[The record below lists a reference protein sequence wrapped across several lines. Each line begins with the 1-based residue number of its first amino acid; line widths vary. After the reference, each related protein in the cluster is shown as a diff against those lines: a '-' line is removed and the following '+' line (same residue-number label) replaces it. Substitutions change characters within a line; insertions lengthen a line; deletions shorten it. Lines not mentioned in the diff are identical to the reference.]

1 MVTTDATDGLTLDR
15 LIWEFMQAVTDGSY
29 SWSHA
34 ATEVVR
40 DITALGSNIV
50 LLLIVAAVAGFL
62 VIKQQRSLALWL
74 ALTALFALLLNW
86 GLKEF
91 FGRVRPDV
99 VYQAAKVFTPSFPS
113 AHAMLSATVYSALGV
128 LAFHTQQHPTKKL
141 FFIGVAGLLILL
153 VGFSRMYLGVHW
165 FTDVLVGWILG
176 LLVTWGSWECY
187 RKITH
192 RARAHL

>member
-1 MVTTDATDGLTLDR
+1 MITANFSEGLTLDR
-15 LIWEFMQAVTDGSY
+15 VIWEFMQAITDGAY

-50 LLLIVAAVAGFL
+50 LLLIIVAVSGFL
-62 VIKQQRSLALWL
+62 MIKHQRSLALWL
-74 ALTALFALLLNW
+74 VLTAVFALILNW

-113 AHAMLSATVYSALGV
+113 AHAMLSATVY
-128 LAFHTQQHPTKKL
+128 
-141 FFIGVAGLLILL
+141 
-153 VGFSRMYLGVHW
+153 
-165 FTDVLVGWILG
+165 
-176 LLVTWGSWECY
+176 
-187 RKITH
+187 
-192 RARAHL
+192 

>member
-1 MVTTDATDGLTLDR
+1 MITANFSEGLTLDR
-15 LIWEFMQAVTDGSY
+15 VIWEFMQAITDGAY

-50 LLLIVAAVAGFL
+50 LLLIIIAVSGFL
-62 VIKQQRSLALWL
+62 TIKHQRSLALWL
-74 ALTALFALLLNW
+74 VLTAVFALILNW

-99 VYQAAKVFTPSFPS
+99 VYQAARVFTPSFPS

-128 LAFHTQQHPTKKL
+128 LAFHTQKKPAKKL
-141 FFIGVAGLLILL
+141 FFIGVSGALILL
-153 VGFSRMYLGVHW
+153 VGLSRIYLGVHW
-165 FTDVLVGWILG
+165 FTDVLVGWALG
-176 LLVTWGSWECY
+176 LLITWGSWTLY
-187 RKITH
+187 SKMTH
-192 RARAHL
+192 RPEAHL

>member
-1 MVTTDATDGLTLDR
+1 MITANVTQGLTLDR
-15 LIWEFMQAVTDGSY
+15 AVWAFMQAVTDGAH

-50 LLLIVAAVAGFL
+50 LLLIVIAVAGFL
-62 VIKQQRSLALWL
+62 LIKHQRALALWL
-74 ALTALFALLLNW
+74 VLTALFALIMNS

-99 VYQAAKVFTPSFPS
+99 VYQAARVFTPSFPS

-128 LAFHTQQHPTKKL
+128 LAFHTQQHPTKKQ

-153 VGFSRMYLGVHW
+153 VGLSRIYLGVHW
-165 FTDVLVGWILG
+165 FTDVLVGWVLG
-176 LLVTWGSWECY
+176 LLITWGSWTGF
-187 RKITH
+187 RKWTH
-192 RARAHL
+192 RPKAHL